1 MLTLQ
6 EIKFSTSI
14 YYQTF
19 TNHSITYLIQYYNC
33 KIFKNIFFYYFGS
46 LKELSIQ
53 KVIPVLSSE
62 YIWIKKSTILLH
74 SLQLIVNHIDKH
86 NKQKK
91 PDNKWTLN
99 SIIFGNFS
107 FEFLL
112 QIYIKVN
119 SASPFSKSAN
129 MCIDC
134 MGMCVNILLLMSV
147 AIYLT

>member
-33 KIFKNIFFYYFGS
+33 KIFKNIFCYYFGS

-99 SIIFGNFS
+99 SIIRAVASLIIGGGADIH
-107 FEFLL
+107 
-112 QIYIKVN
+112 IYMFTHHNNNRFQKQLIVQN
-119 SASPFSKSAN
+119 T
-129 MCIDC
+129 
-134 MGMCVNILLLMSV
+134 NI
-147 AIYLT
+147 

>member
-19 TNHSITYLIQYYNC
+19 TNHSITYLIQYYKC

-74 SLQLIVNHIDKH
+74 SLQLIVNHIDK
-86 NKQKK
+86 Q
-91 PDNKWTLN
+91 T
-99 SIIFGNFS
+99 
-107 FEFLL
+107 
-112 QIYIKVN
+112 Q
-119 SASPFSKSAN
+119 
-129 MCIDC
+129 
-134 MGMCVNILLLMSV
+134 
-147 AIYLT
+147 

>member
-99 SIIFGNFS
+99 SIIRAVASLIIGGGGLIF
-107 FEFLL
+107 
-112 QIYIKVN
+112 IYTCSHTITTID
-119 SASPFSKSAN
+119 FKSN
-129 MCIDC
+129 
-134 MGMCVNILLLMSV
+134 
-147 AIYLT
+147 